1 MIIMIYTHIYIYLHI
16 IYLSIYLFIY
26 LFHPLAI
33 TSQWQRPSW
42 GFMAF
47 HRTFWLAEGPLQK
60 GAPWEKPLHDKLSI
74 FRSYDVLWAD
84 SCIQLLDFHNICCMC
99 RGDGTPRGEQRP
111 SEDQRRLFPGV
122 PSASFTW
129 LLVWM

>member
-1 MIIMIYTHIYIYLHI
+1 MIHTHTYIYIHI
-16 IYLSIYLFIY
+16 IYLFIYLSIY

-84 SCIQLLDFHNICCMC
+84 SCIQLLDCTVGVLNPCSMFLCKQDRPKKCCKC
-99 RGDGTPRGEQRP
+99 
-111 SEDQRRLFPGV
+111 LA
-122 PSASFTW
+122 SAFYG
-129 LLVWM
+129 